1 MSYQPI
7 LKDFAEA
14 GIRRSFCK
22 FHGLFLRVC
31 VQSASGTLFDTS
43 KVVHRPLYFPFTWY
57 DMLPIATTSEL
68 VSSSRSIFC
77 RGAARASASATPKVQ
92 VRIRTLHQD
101 SRPSTGPSA
110 FAYLSK
116 KRRQPVVTVA
126 INMSTLSRRNL
137 SSTSSSASS
146 NSKQPSKS
154 DSHSHSHADKHS
166 HTHAHDDG
174 HDHDHDHSHGGIFHS
189 HAHDHS
195 EGAEQ
200 IMKAL
205 TKGQLDRGTRI
216 TLLGQFPYAY
226 RLGYQC

>member
-1 MSYQPI
+1 MSYQPV

-57 DMLPIATTSEL
+57 AMLPIATTSEL

-77 RGAARASASATPKVQ
+77 RGATSARASATPKVQ

-101 SRPSTGPSA
+101 SRSCSSTGSFA

-116 KRRQPVVTVA
+116 KRSQPVVTVA
-126 INMSTLSRRNL
+126 INMSTLSRRNS
-137 SSTSSSASS
+137 SSTSPSSSAD
-146 NSKQPSKS
+146 SKQPTKT
-154 DSHSHSHADKHS
+154 DSHSHSHADKHD
-166 HTHAHDDG
+166 HIHAHDNG

-216 TLLGQFPYAY
+216 TLLGQSTDAY
-226 RLGYQC
+226 RLV